1 MLKLEISDLA
11 KAGARKAYAYYR
23 DEEPGSLAVAEQFEV
38 EFIAACRFVAEN
50 PGVGSSR
57 FAHLLRGIELRTWSL
72 NRYPFRIF
80 YVINNDGE
88 TLRVLDVGHE
98 RRDVTRASLARL
110 KRHH

>member
-1 MLKLEISDLA
+1 LLKLEISDLA

-23 DEEPGSLAVAEQFEV
+23 DEEPGSLVVAEQFEV
-38 EFIAACRFVAEN
+38 EFMAACRFVAEN

-80 YVINNDGE
+80 YLIKNGD

-98 RRDVTRASLARL
+98 RRNVTRASVARL